1 MSLND
6 FSTVAI
12 TAQGPA
18 LTQVGFGTLLCAG
31 YHTKFAARARTY
43 TATTDMVTDG
53 FLTTDPLYLMA
64 QRAFQQKPRPPSV
77 KVGRLALPFT
87 QSVKFGVQGAAQNL
101 TVYSFTAT
109 RGAVTAVISFTSD
122 STATIAE
129 IVTGLAAAVEAS
141 TLAAPL
147 IGVTADTATTCQI
160 TDTVPGTITYYSNWS
175 DNLTF
180 SDVTTDPGIATD
192 LAAIRTYDAD
202 WYGLAIDLNSK
213 AITTAAA
220 NWAETQLML
229 FASNTS
235 DSAVFDS
242 ASTTDVAYTLKALT
256 LGRTLIY
263 FSYQTTQDYSGV
275 AAFAERSTHDPGTKG
290 AGGTWHAK
298 VLTGRPAD
306 ALTPTMKANLRAKN
320 VNTFIATANRNHTL
334 DGKVI
339 GGEWAD
345 KVRFLDW
352 FGIRLQER
360 VATAELNNDVIPY
373 DDRGISIMLGEV
385 NAMLAIGIAAEGIV
399 AGTETSSAPLSAAV
413 SSADRAARTLN
424 NVAFGFRIAGAIHLT
439 NITGTVTN

>member
-1 MSLND
+1 MSLSD

-18 LTQVGFGTLLCAG
+18 LTQVGFGTLMCVG
-31 YHTKFAARARTY
+31 YHTYFTQRARTY
-43 TATTDMVTDG
+43 TDTSGMVTDG
-53 FLTTDPLYLMA
+53 FLTTDPLYLMV
-64 QRAFQQKPRPPSV
+64 QRAFQQKPRPVSV

-87 QSVKFGVQGAAQNL
+87 QVVKFGVVAAQNNA
-101 TVYSFTAT
+101 VYGFTAT
-109 RGAVTAVISFTSD
+109 RGAVSASITYTAD
-122 STATIAE
+122 GTATVAE
-129 IVTGLAAAVEAS
+129 IVAGLAAAVEAS
-141 TLAAPL
+141 TLSAPL
-147 IGVTADTATTCQI
+147 TAVSADTNTTCSI
-160 TDTVPGTITYYSNWS
+160 TDTVPGTITYYSGWS

-180 SDVTTDPGIATD
+180 SDVTIDPGIATD
-192 LAAIRTYDAD
+192 LAAIINYDAD
-202 WYGLAIDLNSK
+202 WYGLAIDLNTK
-213 AITTAAA
+213 LITTAAA
-220 NWAETQLML
+220 NWAETQLLL

-242 ASTTDVAYTLKALT
+242 ASTTDIAYVLKALT
-256 LGRTLIY
+256 LGRTLLY
-263 FSYQTTQDYSGV
+263 FSANTTLDYSGV

-306 ALTPTMKANLRAKN
+306 TLSPTRKANLRAKN
-320 VNTFIATANRNHTL
+320 VNVYITTAGRNHTL

-339 GGEWAD
+339 GGEFAD

-360 VATAELNNDVIPY
+360 IATAELNNDVIPY

-385 NAMLAIGIAAEGIV
+385 NAMLAIGVAAEGIV
-399 AGTETSSAPLSAAV
+399 AGTETSSAPLSANA
-413 SSADRAARTLN
+413 SSADRAARVLN
-424 NVAFGFRIAGAIHLT
+424 NVAFGFRIAGAIHLV